1 MSALGQKQD
10 IDSPLSHWHMAIRGF
25 MAVLWRSNE
34 RQNGSHGFSQR
45 MTSYVAQEV
54 LFVRQA

>member
-1 MSALGQKQD
+1 LDQKQD